1 MELGLD
7 SARVVQKCGAG
18 LFPVDVCKENGDYR
32 VVMTQGKAVVGEP
45 LPQEYQA
52 RVLDAL
58 GVTWDDLRPGCPMA
72 SASVGSP
79 KLMVVLNDLDKL
91 CLLYTSS
98 GPRTQAERRTAQSP
112 RLT

>member
-32 VVMTQGKAVVGEP
+32 VVMTQGKAVIGEP

-52 RVLDAL
+52 RVL
-58 GVTWDDLRPGCPMA
+58 GRP
-72 SASVGSP
+72 
-79 KLMVVLNDLDKL
+79 
-91 CLLYTSS
+91 
-98 GPRTQAERRTAQSP
+98 RRDMGRPPARMP
-112 RLT
+112 PWLPPP